1 MKKYLIILALS
12 AVFFT
17 GCTRTE
23 KHIAAGVAVGA
34 VAGHA
39 IGGDTGAIIGAGVG
53 AGTGAYIAK
62 EKYDDKDYYY
72 RHDNGRRHKKYK

>member
-12 AVFFT
+12 AVFFA

-23 KHIAAGVAVGA
+23 KHIATGAVVGA

-39 IGGDTGAIIGAGVG
+39 IAGDRGALIGAGVG
-53 AGTGAYIAK
+53 AGTGALIAD
-62 EKYDDKDYYY
+62 EKYDRDYVLQI
-72 RHDNGRRHKKYK
+72 

>member
-23 KHIAAGVAVGA
+23 KHIAAGAAVGA

-53 AGTGAYIAK
+53 AGTGSLYCQRKI
-62 EKYDDKDYYY
+62 
-72 RHDNGRRHKKYK
+72 